1 MRPGIGERYL
11 DRQLSIQAENL
22 RRKGIPSETIDR
34 EVAGLGAAIRAAMW
48 RAAWTR
54 GDCR

>member
-1 MRPGIGERYL
+1 MRLEVAERYL